1 MFPSI
6 NSIAQ
11 TVCLATKQP
20 VSLVKNMQK
29 KYRFVILRLSIF
41 IVKRKSLDRVKKI
54 AYD

>member
-6 NSIAQ
+6 NFIGQ

-20 VSLVKNMQK
+20 ANLVKYIQQTH
-29 KYRFVILRLSIF
+29 RFVILRLSIF
-41 IVKRKSLDRVKKI
+41 LVKGKSLDRVKKI